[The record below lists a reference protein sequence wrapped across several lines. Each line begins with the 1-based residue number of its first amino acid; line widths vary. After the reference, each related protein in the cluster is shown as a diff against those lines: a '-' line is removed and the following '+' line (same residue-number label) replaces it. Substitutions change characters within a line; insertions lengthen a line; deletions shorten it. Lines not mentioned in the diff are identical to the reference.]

1 MSQKTI
7 KFEIVT
13 PERVVLK
20 QEALQVTVPTTSG
33 EITVLPDHI
42 PLISI
47 LRPGVIEVKRVDN
60 IVEIMSVSG
69 GFIEVSKD
77 KIVILA
83 DTAERAEELDETRIE
98 EARKN
103 AEELKK
109 SAKETDDVDFAAV
122 SARIEKELARV
133 HAINRWR
140 RLSNIKTKPEIDKK

>member
-20 QEALQVTVPTTSG
+20 QEILQITVPTTSG
-33 EITVLPDHI
+33 EITILPDHI
-42 PLISI
+42 PLVSV
-47 LRPGVIEVKRVDN
+47 LQPGVIEVKRTDN

-69 GFIEVSKD
+69 GFIEVMKD

-83 DTAERAEELDETRIE
+83 DTAERAEELDEERIK
-98 EARKN
+98 EAQLR

-109 SAKETDDVDFAAV
+109 TAKNRDDVEFTEVAA
-122 SARIEKELARV
+122 RLEKELARLRAV
-133 HAINRWR
+133 NKWR
-140 RLSNIKTKPEIDKK
+140 RLKGDSKN

>member
-20 QEALQVTVPTTSG
+20 QEILQITVPTTSG
-33 EITVLPDHI
+33 EITILPDHI
-42 PLISI
+42 PLVSV
-47 LRPGVIEVKRVDN
+47 LQPGVIEVKRIDN

-69 GFIEVSKD
+69 GFIEVMKD

-83 DTAERAEELDETRIE
+83 DTAERAEELDETRIK
-98 EARKN
+98 EAQAR

-109 SAKETDDVDFAAV
+109 TAKNRDDVEFTEVAA
-122 SARIEKELARV
+122 RLEKELARLRAV
-133 HAINRWR
+133 NKWR
-140 RLSNIKTKPEIDKK
+140 RLKGDSKN